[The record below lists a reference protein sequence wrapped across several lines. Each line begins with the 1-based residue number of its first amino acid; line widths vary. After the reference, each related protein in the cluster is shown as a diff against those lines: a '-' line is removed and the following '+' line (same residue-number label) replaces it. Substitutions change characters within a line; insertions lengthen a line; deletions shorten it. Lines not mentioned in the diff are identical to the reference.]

1 MKFRDIKNYFLNF
14 LRSDNEKISIIRDIL
29 IAFLVV
35 FILLMILWSYT
46 GQWFGAPMVAIESGS
61 MMHLNEE
68 FGRVGYIDAGDMVLL
83 VKVNE
88 KNDILTRGSYLGGEK
103 AKGLGGFQSYDDYG
117 DVIIYKKYGRT
128 DEDQII
134 HRAICWIEYYN
145 NTYSV
150 KEYGIEKENSITI
163 SELGLHNYRPSHS
176 GFITQGDNPITND
189 RCDQAGGICSEPI
202 KPDWITGKARFEL
215 PWIGTINLLFNDII
229 SGSFWNNNEITVY
242 NVPNDSIICLVIL
255 IIIIISIPIG
265 LDIYDY
271 KKRKKIQ

>member
-1 MKFRDIKNYFLNF
+1 MKIKVIKNFF
-14 LRSDNEKISIIRDIL
+14 QDFSRSDNEKISIIRDI
-29 IAFLVV
+29 IVAFLVV
-35 FILLMILWSYT
+35 LILLIILWSYT

-61 MMHLNEE
+61 MMHLDEG
-68 FGRVGYIDAGDMVLL
+68 FGRIGYIDAGDMVLL

-88 KNDILTRGSYLGGEK
+88 KNDILTRGSNLGGEE
-103 AKGLGGFQSYDDYG
+103 AKGLGGLQTYGDYG

-150 KEYGIEKENSITI
+150 KEYGIENENSITI

-176 GFITQGDNPITND
+176 GLITQGDNPITND

-271 KKRKKIQ
+271 KKRKNIQ